1 MYSTMEQG
9 STMTSEASCSISP
22 QAREM
27 LALLNSLLE
36 SIRAGR
42 RRPLLVTKVELECAL
57 PCALPCSYSEAR
69 PALIELYRVGL
80 ITFGKTVN
88 DVFFSTPEYEAI
100 ERGDNAPR
108 V

>member
-1 MYSTMEQG
+1 MYSTMEQE

-57 PCALPCSYSEAR
+57 PCSYSEAR
-69 PALIELYRVGL
+69 PALIELYRGGL

>member
-1 MYSTMEQG
+1 MVQG
-9 STMTSEASCSISP
+9 STMTSEASYSISP

-57 PCALPCSYSEAR
+57 PCSYMQAR
-69 PALIELYRVGL
+69 PALIELYRLGL
-80 ITFGKTVN
+80 ITTGKTIN
-88 DVFFSTPEYEAI
+88 SVFFSTPEYEAI
-100 ERGDNAPR
+100 ERGGYAP
-108 V
+108 

>member
-1 MYSTMEQG
+1 M
-9 STMTSEASCSISP
+9 
-22 QAREM
+22 
-27 LALLNSLLE
+27 
-36 SIRAGR
+36 
-42 RRPLLVTKVELECAL
+42 
-57 PCALPCSYSEAR
+57 
-69 PALIELYRVGL
+69 IELYRVGL

>member
-1 MYSTMEQG
+1 MYSTMEQE

-42 RRPLLVTKVELECAL
+42 RRSLLVTKVELECAL
-57 PCALPCSYSEAR
+57 LCSYSEAR